1 MPAVLSDAALT
12 ALANRFVRASI
23 DAPKEFERAKAS
35 IVRAAGTEGR
45 RQISAVYNLTQG
57 RIGQDLRTSATAAG
71 ALVVGQRKPITFT
84 SYGFRETT
92 RKGLRGKILRG
103 GQVETFAGGFI
114 APGLGGGQIAFYRS
128 GTPRK
133 MTKGRYIGRT
143 RQPIKALHGPS
154 IADTL
159 RDTRVS
165 EPLKERI
172 YGRAARELRQRLA
185 RLGGRR

>member
-12 ALANRFVRASI
+12 ALANRFVRASL

-45 RQISAVYNLTQG
+45 RQISAVYSLTQA
-57 RIGQDLRTSATAAG
+57 RIGQDLRATATPAG

-84 SYGFRETT
+84 SYGFRQT
-92 RKGLRGKILRG
+92 RKGLRGKILRAG
-103 GQVETFAGGFI
+103 EVQTFEGGFI
-114 APGLGGGQIAFYRS
+114 ATGLGGGQIAFYRS

-154 IADTL
+154 IADAL